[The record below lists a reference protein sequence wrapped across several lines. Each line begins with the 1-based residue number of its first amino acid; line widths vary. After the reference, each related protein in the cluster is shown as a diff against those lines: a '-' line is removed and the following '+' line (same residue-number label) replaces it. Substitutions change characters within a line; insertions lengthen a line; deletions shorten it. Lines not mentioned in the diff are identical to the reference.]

1 MTDRQTNNMNTVR
14 AGGWIG
20 TLNNPTEEE
29 RVALRTQQRW
39 MRLCKG
45 QDEVGESGTL
55 HVQFLVLTDWVRLST
70 LKRWLQRA
78 HFEPCRGA
86 QHVTNAMNY
95 VHKQDTA
102 VEGTQFSFLY
112 RGDREVISTNKVLVS
127 LYRISMEF
135 NSLQKRKILSGFSP
149 DHDVDE
155 VTLAD
160 IEPKQDRLYYTCM
173 SIYLAE
179 NPEHVNLFGNRVL
192 KELWLHCHSAIIA
205 WYCKEEEERAA
216 AAAAAADPPG
226 LV

>member
-135 NSLQKRKILSGFSP
+135 TEEQKKKLRAGYGP
-149 DHDVDE
+149 NQEVDFE
-155 VTLAD
+155 LLAKAVVKEER
-160 IEPKQDRLYYTCM
+160 IYYKCM

-192 KELWLHCHSAIIA
+192 KDLWLNCFSAIVA
-205 WYCKEEEERAA
+205 WYDKEEEERAA
-216 AAAAAADPPG
+216 AAEADPPG